1 MPVTNTPLR
10 YPGGKTQLTP
20 LVLDVLRHNGLFYG
34 EYAEPFAGGAGI
46 ACSLLLDGYV
56 SRVHINDLDP
66 AIHAFWWSVVHEP
79 ERLCQLISR
88 TPVTLAEWR
97 RQKAGQDANDGD
109 LLKLGFSTFF
119 LNRTNRS
126 GIINRGVI
134 GGFEQKGNY
143 PIDCRF
149 HKVNLIKKIERLAAH
164 AEQMSVTNLDGLEF
178 LKGFNRKPVVHTLI
192 NIDPP
197 YYVRG
202 PELYKAWFTAEDHSA
217 LSKAVAKLKASW
229 MVTYD
234 STPETQELYKKYPSF
249 SNSLRYT
256 AQVKRSGVE
265 LLVVDPRLHLPPWLE
280 EQAGVAPGDRLP
292 ATSCRRGAGLR
303 A

>member
-1 MPVTNTPLR
+1 MPVTKTPLR

-20 LVLDVLRHNGLFYG
+20 LVLDVLRYNGLFYG

-66 AIHAFWWSVVHEP
+66 AIHAFWWSVVHKP

-88 TPVTLAEWR
+88 TSVTVAEWR
-97 RQKAGQDANDGD
+97 KQKAVQDESDGD
-109 LLKLGFSTFF
+109 LLELGFATFF

-126 GIINRGVI
+126 GIINGGLI
-134 GGFEQKGNY
+134 GGLEQKGNY
-143 PIDCRF
+143 AIDCRF
-149 HKVNLIKKIERLAAH
+149 HKVNLIKKIERLANYS
-164 AEQMSVTNLDGLEF
+164 EQMSVTNLDGLEF
-178 LKGFNRKPVVHTLI
+178 LKGFNRTPAVPTLI

-202 PELYKAWFTAEDHSA
+202 PELYKAWFTAKDHTA
-217 LSKAVAKLKASW
+217 LAKAVAKLKASW

-234 STPETQELYKKYPSF
+234 STPETRELYERYPSF
-249 SNSLRYT
+249 TNSLRYT
-256 AQVKRSGVE
+256 AQEKRTGIE
-265 LLVVDPRLHLPPWLE
+265 LLVVDPRLQLPPGLE
-280 EQAGVAPGDRLP
+280 QQAAMSAAKRRL
-292 ATSCRRGAGLR
+292 ATSRRNGKSLTA
-303 A
+303 